1 MHLDSPNLSSKI
13 KQNSENTLKT
23 CHWKPAVSS
32 ILRRLQHEARLLKDV
47 RLTYRAVGSS
57 TGQREFTQ
65 VTDGDFSSGL
75 TDFAAG
81 DIPMDP
87 SDLEK

>member
-1 MHLDSPNLSSKI
+1 
-13 KQNSENTLKT
+13 
-23 CHWKPAVSS
+23 
-32 ILRRLQHEARLLKDV
+32 
-47 RLTYRAVGSS
+47 LTYRAVGSS

-65 VTDGDFSSGL
+65 QTSGDFTAGL

-87 SDLEK
+87 SALVVGGMHSSTLTSSLQFTDVERDSSPIFQPAWNRYLPFWMRIFKQDSP